1 MGMFKLIKDIGEYSN
16 YISEFKHQHD
26 LLNPLIGALP
36 LGDPLRYPCLISS
49 IVAFVK
55 KSIYRR
61 RPEGVFRTEYII
73 EETIINEIY
82 YRPQAK
88 KLVYP
93 SKGQITRPCSAE
105 INNVNDLV
113 QFVRTSAWTNPNI
126 DVHSEPRTSL
136 QLEQINKLYDTLDPI
151 HRAAIFPCI
160 ASFKNIDEKM
170 PNDSLIT
177 VATFF
182 ILTKEEAKSLVYYGK
197 NVALKQRTRAGDT
210 VITYKRAEENGAVIM
225 NEESVFQWQT
235 KLPDH
240 DNIPF

>member
-16 YISEFKHQHD
+16 YISKFKRQHD
-26 LLNPLIGALP
+26 LLDPLVGALP

-49 IVAFVK
+49 ITAFVK

-61 RPEGVFRTEYII
+61 QPEGVFRTEYII
-73 EETIINEIY
+73 EKTIINEIY
-82 YRPQAK
+82 YRSQAK

-105 INNVNDLV
+105 INNVSDLV
-113 QFVRTSAWTNPNI
+113 QFVRTSAWADVVEHNGSQLKQI
-126 DVHSEPRTSL
+126 DE
-136 QLEQINKLYDTLDPI
+136 LYYRI
-151 HRAAIFPCI
+151 HFEREGSAFPCI
-160 ASFKNIDEKM
+160 VSFKNVNEEM
-170 PNDSLIT
+170 PNNSLIT
-177 VATFF
+177 IATFF
-182 ILTKEEAKSLVYYGK
+182 VLTKEEAKSLVYYGK
-197 NVALKQRTRAGDT
+197 NVALKQRTRVCDCDT
-210 VITYKRAEENGAVIM
+210 VITYKRAGENGAVIM